1 MYLCNMQ
8 KILIIRFSSIG
19 DIVLTSP
26 ILRAIKAQKP
36 DLEVHYLTKKAF
48 ASVLENNP
56 HIDHLV
62 LLDNDIQK
70 TIKELRKENYDY
82 IIDLHKNLRTFR
94 IKKALGVN
102 ASSYEKL
109 NWEKWLL
116 VKFNI
121 NNLPQVHIVQRYFDT
136 LKKIGIR
143 DDKKGLEYYSGLENE
158 AIINGLPAEIMKEF
172 AAIVIG
178 GTYYTKQ
185 IPVSKIVELIHLIS
199 IPIVL
204 LGGAEDQDLAK
215 EVEAKSTKKIQI
227 AVGKSTLN
235 ESAEII
241 RRSQFIVSG
250 DTGLM
255 HIAAAYQKKI
265 FSLWGNTVPMF
276 GMYPYMPENPE
287 LSIII
292 ENKELKCR
300 PCSKLGLQECP
311 KQHFDCMLKLDFKE
325 ISEYSNRLNNPT

>member
-1 MYLCNMQ
+1 MYICNMQ

-26 ILRAIKAQKP
+26 VLRVIKTQKP
-36 DLEVHYLTKKAF
+36 DIKIHFLSKKAY
-48 ASVLENNP
+48 APVLENNP

-62 LLDNDIQK
+62 LLDDDIQK
-70 TIKELRKENYDY
+70 TIKELRREKYDY

-94 IKKALGVN
+94 IKKALRVN

-116 VKFNI
+116 VKFSI
-121 NNLPQVHIVQRYFDT
+121 NNLPHVHIVQRYFDT
-136 LKKIGIR
+136 VKKIRIR
-143 DDKKGLEYYSGLENE
+143 DDGKGLEYYSGLETE
-158 AIINGLPAEIMKEF
+158 KHIQGLPDDIAQQF
-172 AAIVIG
+172 AVIVIG

-185 IPVSKIVELIHLIS
+185 IPVSKIIELIHIIS

-204 LGGAEDQDLAK
+204 LGGPEDEKTAK
-215 EVEAKSTKKIQI
+215 EVETTSPKKIHNT
-227 AVGKSTLN
+227 VGKSTLN

-241 RRSQFIVSG
+241 RRSQFVISG

-265 FSLWGNTVPMF
+265 FSIWGNTVPTF

-287 LSIII
+287 LSTII

-300 PCSKLGLQECP
+300 PCSKLGFNECP
-311 KQHFDCMLKLDFKE
+311 KQHFECMLKLDFSE
-325 ISEYSNRLNNPT
+325 IKDYCYQFK